1 MKSKATIE
9 PPNAIGKKQ
18 ADKTHLQSA
27 TFVKKEG
34 WPRCSHKFRGKTKSL
49 EGETKSPGGRDK
61 SHGGLFPGLET

>member
-34 WPRCSHKFRGKTKSL
+34 
-49 EGETKSPGGRDK
+49 
-61 SHGGLFPGLET
+61 